1 MNKKT
6 AFTLSELLI
15 VFLIIGIVAS
25 VGMMTVRPWEKG
37 YKYSYTRIFNA
48 LSIAIYNHM
57 ATEAGSEAFPSTP
70 EKFCNAL
77 ISYINTSN
85 NAQNE
90 SEVNPCN
97 LSDGQNSYL
106 GNNPTRADFVDGGKF
121 PKIRL
126 SSGAKLWI
134 GANDGAPFSYT
145 QEINSTPIDV
155 VRYYIVYADINGD
168 VGPNNTEYTKSGG
181 LDKLPDIVAFIV
193 TDNFTVIPVGYP
205 KVDQRYL
212 TAHIL
217 YPATEED
224 DEAGLEKDKVSD
236 GMTYYE
242 ALVGAYG
249 ASPNKIV
256 TLGVQRTYDIENS
269 LPEDSKFKL
278 TDVSKLNEYTN
289 NPHFDSVVCGD
300 GDDLQTIIANGTDSH
315 CDIKIYNYN

>member
-6 AFTLSELLI
+6 AFTLGEILV

-48 LSIAIYNHM
+48 LSVALYNHM

-70 EKFCNAL
+70 ENFCNAL

-90 SEVNPCN
+90 SEINPCN
-97 LSDGQNSYL
+97 LNEGQNSYL
-106 GNNPTRADFVDGGKF
+106 DDKPTREDFIKGGKY

-134 GANDGAPFSYT
+134 GANNGAPFSYT
-145 QEINSTPIDV
+145 QEINSTTTDV
-155 VRYYIVYADINGD
+155 VRYYIVYADLNGD
-168 VGPNNTEYTKSGG
+168 IGPNNMTYRISAN

-193 TDNFTVIPVGYP
+193 TDNYTVIPVGYP

-224 DEAGLEKDKVSD
+224 DETSAENDKVSD
-236 GMTYYE
+236 GMTYYQ

-249 ASPNKIV
+249 ISPKIV
-256 TLGVQRTYDIENS
+256 TLGIQRTYDIENS
-269 LPEDSKFKL
+269 LPDDSVFKL
-278 TDVSKLNEYTN
+278 TDVDKLNEYTN
-289 NPHFDSVVCGD
+289 NPTFDSVICGD
-300 GDDLQTIIANGTDSH
+300 GESSSTIVDNGTDSH